1 MRFRPSALV
10 VYLTARHMLTV
21 LVVVLCLTQ
30 PIPSTVD
37 VATALAI
44 ALAAFIAGR
53 VVFQAEGET
62 HFDLGGPCAVA
73 AVLLLPPPL
82 CVAALGPS
90 LALAHLIK
98 WGRQTE
104 WPKRWYNFSHHLT
117 APLATSL
124 VLHAAGVGVVVS
136 LPSAL
141 GEALAVV
148 FALLL
153 YYAFDSMGAA
163 ALFAVLSRGTLWMHL
178 RQQVSLSALTELGAS
193 ASGAAVAIVWHANP
207 LLVALFAA
215 PFYTVRTA
223 MAARAGEIAAVRA
236 ANHDV
241 LTGLANRRAFMDVLV
256 REEARAQRGGGPP
269 SLIAIDLDGF
279 KPINDTYG
287 HAAGDAAL
295 KAIAAVLEAEC
306 RSYDVVARFGG
317 DEFALLLPD
326 TTTEGAYA
334 MAENILAC
342 IMAAPVVPNAEAYR
356 MSASLGVATL
366 FQHAETSEALL
377 EVADTALYYVKHG
390 AKCGITVA
398 APLAP
403 AA

>member
-10 VYLTARHMLTV
+10 VYLTARHVLMI
-21 LVVVLCLTQ
+21 LVVALCLAQ
-30 PIPSTVD
+30 SMCSTVD

-44 ALAAFIAGR
+44 ALATFVAGR

-104 WPKRWYNFSHHLT
+104 WLKRWYNFSHHLT

-124 VLHAAGVGVVVS
+124 ALHAAGVGVVVS

-141 GEALAVV
+141 GEAVAVV
-148 FALLL
+148 AVLLL

-163 ALFAVLSRGTLWMHL
+163 ALFAVLSRGTLWMQL
-178 RQQVSLSALTELGAS
+178 RQQVGLSALTELGAS

-207 LLVALFAA
+207 LLIALFAA

-223 MAARAGEIAAVRA
+223 MAARAGELAAVRA

-256 REEARAQRGGGPP
+256 REEARAQRGGGAP

-295 KAIAAVLEAEC
+295 KIIAAVLEAEC

-317 DEFALLLPD
+317 DEFTLLLPD

-334 MAENILAC
+334 MAENVLAR
-342 IMAAPVVPNAEAYR
+342 IMTTPVVPNDEAYR

-377 EVADTALYYVKHG
+377 ESADTALYHVKHRTKRSI
-390 AKCGITVA
+390 AVA
-398 APLAP
+398 TRSASVA
-403 AA
+403 